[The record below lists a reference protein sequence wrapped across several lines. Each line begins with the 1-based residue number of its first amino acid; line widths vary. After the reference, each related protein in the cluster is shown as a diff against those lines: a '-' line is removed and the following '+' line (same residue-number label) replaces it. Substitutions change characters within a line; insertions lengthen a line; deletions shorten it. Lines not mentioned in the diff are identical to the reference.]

1 VEKFCI
7 ARQTRDNII
16 GRIRFAC
23 WVTNVADTHSEY
35 LTLIAFPLQQC
46 LLESASVLRRTQI
59 ACIVYICERNAYI
72 LNSEILDSD
81 GNITE
86 DLNRNM
92 D

>member
-23 WVTNVADTHSEY
+23 WVTKAADTHSEY

-46 LLESASVLRRTQI
+46 LLESASVLRRKEV
-59 ACIVYICERNAYI
+59 ACIVYICERNASYFKI
-72 LNSEILDSD
+72 ERNLYTEQRDSRF
-81 GNITE
+81 
-86 DLNRNM
+86 LR
-92 D
+92 